1 MNVSFKVLTQDGKD
15 NLVRRV
21 ANWGRTGR
29 RETCQQAVSEIL
41 FFFY

>member
-1 MNVSFKVLTQDGKD
+1 MNVPFKVLIQDGKD
-15 NLVRRV
+15 NLVPRV

-41 FFFY
+41 FFY